1 MTPSR
6 GQHVVGGGR
15 WGARDRHPAALKL
28 DDTVPFRLSRNHF
41 MIEKRDGSYYVR
53 IIAPEMIADGLAVD
67 DRSKRH
73 CERERMK

>member
-1 MTPSR
+1 MQP
-6 GQHVVGGGR
+6 
-15 WGARDRHPAALKL
+15 DLKL
-28 DDTVPFRLSRNHF
+28 DDTVPYRLSRNHF